1 MAGISG
7 VFVAGTLRDSL
18 VLIDAMH
25 DQDGG
30 VPPQVI
36 MTDTASYVVTW
47 TPLVPQALLAPGF
60 SQFAPRLA
68 DMPDQKLWRID
79 PRADYGPLNS
89 LARGRIDLG
98 KVERHW
104 ADMIRMAGSL
114 HTGAVRAYDTLRVLQ
129 RDGKPTALG
138 EAVATYGRIA
148 KTEHMLAVLDDEAY
162 RRQISNQ
169 LSIQESRHALARR
182 IFHGQ
187 RGELRQRYREG
198 QDQIGALGLV
208 LNAVMLFTTR
218 YMNSAL
224 DQLRAQGHPVL
235 EEDVVRLSPLTRK
248 HLNVLGRYSF
258 VLPELPEGLRPLRD
272 PNNADEDEDDEG

>member
-1 MAGISG
+1 MRFVVPVQTINAGPNPRYFGTGRGGTWFNMVNDQVAGISG

-36 MTDTASYVVTW
+36 MTDTASYSDIVFG
-47 TPLVPQALLAPGF
+47 LLRLLGR
-60 SQFAPRLA
+60 QFAPRLA
-68 DMPDQKLWRID
+68 DMPDQKFWRID

-98 KVERHW
+98 KVQRHW
-104 ADMIRMAGSL
+104 ADMTRLAGSL

-138 EAVATYGRIA
+138 EAVAIYGRIA
-148 KTEHMLAVLDDEAY
+148 KTKHMLAVLDDEAY

-169 LSIQESRHALARR
+169 LSLQESRHALARG
-182 IFHGQ
+182 IFTDS
-187 RGELRQRYREG
+187 EASCASDTEK
-198 QDQIGALGLV
+198 AKK
-208 LNAVMLFTTR
+208 TR
-218 YMNSAL
+218 SAL
-224 DQLRAQGHPVL
+224 SAW
-235 EEDVVRLSPLTRK
+235 S
-248 HLNVLGRYSF
+248 
-258 VLPELPEGLRPLRD
+258 
-272 PNNADEDEDDEG
+272 